1 MVDMTTEEP
10 RWLSDEEQQMWR
22 SSLGVLNLL
31 PVFLERDLQ
40 QKHGLT
46 LHDYEILV
54 RLSEAPER
62 RIRMTELA
70 SLSHQSKS
78 RLSHQMTRMEN
89 AGLVVRESCDSDRR
103 GQWAVLT
110 EAGWDRLVAAAPDH
124 VESVRRHYID
134 LFTEEQKQAL
144 GEAFTM
150 VMSHLHADG
159 GTANCPALSGISAS
173 AKKAADRSSAGD
185 AANAA
190 ARG

>member
-22 SSLGVLNLL
+22 ASLGVLNLL

-46 LHDYEILV
+46 MHDYEILV

-62 RIRMTELA
+62 RVRMTELA
-70 SLSHQSKS
+70 GLSHQSKS

-89 AGLVVRESCDSDRR
+89 AGLVMRESCDSDRR

-110 EAGWDRLVAAAPDH
+110 EAGWDRLVKAAPDH

-134 LFTEEQKQAL
+134 LLTEEQREIL
-144 GEAFTM
+144 SEAFHT
-150 VMSHLHADG
+150 VMLHLHADG
-159 GTANCPALSGISAS
+159 GTSACPTMSNISAS
-173 AKKAADRSSAGD
+173 AKKAE
-185 AANAA
+185 AAQGA
-190 ARG
+190 

>member
-1 MVDMTTEEP
+1 MTTEEP

-22 SSLGVLNLL
+22 ASLGVLNLL

-70 SLSHQSKS
+70 GLSHQSKS

-110 EAGWDRLVAAAPDH
+110 EAGWDRLVKAAPDH
-124 VESVRRHYID
+124 VESVRRHYVD
-134 LFTEEQKQAL
+134 LLTDEQKRVL
-144 GEAFTM
+144 GAAFET
-150 VMSHLHADG
+150 VMLHLHADG
-159 GTANCPALSGISAS
+159 GTAACPSLSGISAS
-173 AKKAADRSSAGD
+173 AKKTTGAS
-185 AANAA
+185 AA
-190 ARG
+190 AAKDA